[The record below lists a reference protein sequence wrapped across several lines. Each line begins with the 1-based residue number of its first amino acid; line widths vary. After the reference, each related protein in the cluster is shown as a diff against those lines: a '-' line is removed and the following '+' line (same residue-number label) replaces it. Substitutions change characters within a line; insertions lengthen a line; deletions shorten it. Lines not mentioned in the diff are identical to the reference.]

1 MSKLPLRARLTLLV
15 AALFAIALTTAA
27 VVGLD
32 QIETSLETET
42 RDNAEALLFDYIGQ
56 LEGGALGAAQPDAQ
70 EATRF
75 LYLGPDGAELNDAE
89 FRSILFTSIESGFEP
104 FPLPEGFPPLP
115 DELATGGIVIV
126 EAGQLPIAIN
136 SAVGDQPIALDQGD
150 DVTAVGLGVT
160 IGEQDLTIGVSSPLR
175 PVRDSIDAMTRL
187 FLILVPALTLLIAG
201 GTWFLVGRALRPVS
215 AITTHVDRITTHNL
229 EERVP
234 ETEATDEIGH
244 LARTMNKMLA
254 GLHTARDQQRQFIS
268 DASHELR
275 SPITA
280 TRATLDVARA
290 NPGSTDWLATAKIL
304 HDENTRLATL
314 VDDLLV
320 LARFDETRSVD
331 LKDDIDLDELFL
343 AEAERPHAC
352 PVGVK
357 VDSPVRLQGD
367 LSAMTRA
374 ARNLVENA
382 ARHASSSVVVT
393 IAVDESHAIV
403 SIADDG
409 PGIPDADLDRIF
421 ERFTRLDDSRQRSDG
436 GGAGLGLAITKQII
450 AAHNGTITATNP
462 TSGGALFTL
471 TFPFNG
477 GVAPRR

>member
-15 AALFAIALTTAA
+15 AGLFAIALTTAA

-32 QIETSLETET
+32 QIEASLETET

-75 LYLGPDGAELNDAE
+75 LYLGPDGAELTDAE
-89 FRSILFTSIESGFEP
+89 FQGILFTSIESGFEP
-104 FPLPEGFPPLP
+104 FPFPDGFPPLP
-115 DELATGGIVIV
+115 DELAAGGIVIV
-126 EAGQLPIAIN
+126 EAGQLPIAIT
-136 SAVGDQPIALDQGD
+136 SAVVDQPVVLDHGD

-160 IGEQDLTIGVSSPLR
+160 IGEKDLTFGVSSPLR
-175 PVRDSIDAMTRL
+175 PVRDSIDVMTRL

-234 ETEATDEIGH
+234 ETDATDEIGH

-268 DASHELR
+268 

-290 NPGSTDWLATAKIL
+290 NPDSTDWPATAEIL

-320 LARFDETRSVD
+320 LARFDEMRSVD
-331 LKDDIDLDELFL
+331 MKDDIDLDELFL
-343 AEAERPHAC
+343 AEAERPQAC
-352 PVGVK
+352 PVSVK
-357 VDSPVRLQGD
+357 VDSPARIRGD
-367 LSAMTRA
+367 LPAMTRA

-393 IAVDESHAIV
+393 ISVDETHAVV

-409 PGIPDADLDRIF
+409 PGIPDAELDRIF
-421 ERFTRLDDSRQRSDG
+421 ERFTRLDDSRNRSDG
-436 GGAGLGLAITKQII
+436 GGAGLGLAITKQIVT
-450 AAHNGTITATNP
+450 AHNGTITATNP

-471 TFPFNG
+471 TFPFVG
-477 GVAPRR
+477 IAAPPR